1 MKRVRQATSADSSA
15 NARSALG
22 SRSMPISNPAGP
34 RRSATRR
41 AWPAPPRVQSTATS
55 PGRGSRASISSPART
70 GTCSRVIS
78 SRMANGSDVV
88 SRPGDQVGLVGLPAV
103 AVPELQVL
111 ARAHDHDVLRDP
123 GVLQEARRQVD
134 APGRVQLHRDGVPVQ
149 VALEVTRLRAQRVQ
163 SRERLLGDPVV
174 VLRRPDLQ
182 AALEAL
188 DQRDAAGQLGPGLGR
203 HGEPVLRVQRVVV
216 VPLEGQGAWVR
227 RTSWWKSVDPGWL
240 SGRNSATPDRLVA
253 GVVPHDPPLCN
264 TKLSSRPT
272 RGGQPAR
279 ALTKNPAIT
288 GVGVVGGRVHAGD
301 RRAVASGLDTVA
313 ACRSPPVFSSPC
325 WLRRPP
331 WPAWPDAVAAAPAP
345 APAAPIP
352 RT

>member
-149 VALEVTRLRAQRVQ
+149 VALEVARLRAQRVQ

-174 VLRRPDLQ
+174 VRRRPDLQ

-203 HGEPVLRVQRVVV
+203 HREPVLRVQRVVV

-240 SGRNSATPDRLVA
+240 GGRSPATPDRLVA
-253 GVVPHDPPLCN
+253 WSCTP
-264 TKLSSRPT
+264 
-272 RGGQPAR
+272 
-279 ALTKNPAIT
+279 
-288 GVGVVGGRVHAGD
+288 
-301 RRAVASGLDTVA
+301 
-313 ACRSPPVFSSPC
+313 
-325 WLRRPP
+325 RPP
-331 WPAWPDAVAAAPAP
+331 TLQHRYAPAP
-345 APAAPIP
+345 HKWA
-352 RT
+352 RTVHTWTVFP